1 MKRAAARAGSVA
13 EVEAK
18 AEAETAAATAKAWE
32 THAQQQHT
40 QNNVTNK
47 SELAAIES
55 RLGRHV

>member
-18 AEAETAAATAKAWE
+18 AEAETAAAKAWE

-47 SELAAIES
+47 SELAAIDS
-55 RLGRHV
+55 PLGRHV

>member
-1 MKRAAARAGSVA
+1 MKRAAARAGSAAKVGAKA
-13 EVEAK
+13 E
-18 AEAETAAATAKAWE
+18 AEAETAAAKAWE

-40 QNNVTNK
+40 QHNVTNK

>member
-1 MKRAAARAGSVA
+1 MKRAAARAGSA
-13 EVEAK
+13 AKVEAK
-18 AEAETAAATAKAWE
+18 AEAEAAKAWE

-40 QNNVTNK
+40 QHNVTNK